1 MPLPLHCTFVLTGVA
16 LALSTVY
23 SLSYARDEF
32 NLRILEL
39 DSPLENTK
47 VLEEF
52 INNNNLT
59 PGVYLTSVMWG
70 QEYLDKRNI
79 TFILSSDK
87 KKLIP
92 RFTKA
97 DLGEL
102 GLNVGA
108 IPALQ
113 VMDDDAEVGD
123 ISQIIDGARY
133 DFQLDSQTL
142 RLQIPQIYQNSRAIG
157 SISPKYRN
165 DGDSAAWLSYYASGS
180 QQNSDGDN
188 LNSNWLNLNSGV
200 NLGVWRLRNNTVYS
214 GSNWD
219 SISTSLQRDIKILR
233 SQMEVGQTF
242 TNGELFDSVQMTGI
256 KLETDTSMLP
266 ESEQGFAPVVRGI
279 ANSDAQV
286 VIKQNGYVIYQ
297 TWVSAGPFEIKD
309 LNQVTAGADLDVT
322 IKETNG
328 QEHSFIQASSAV
340 PILQRENA
348 LKYSVAAGKYRDSD
362 NKSEQPVFG
371 VATAIYG
378 LPYGITIYGGIL
390 GASMYRSGVTGIGA
404 DLGRL
409 GSVSIDITAANTK
422 LEEHNDAT
430 GLSWRAMY
438 SKDFPDTDTTLNLA
452 SYRYS
457 TSQFYTFQEALDQR
471 DIPDDK
477 SIYSY
482 RQTNNRRNRLQIN
495 LSQNIGRWGSIY
507 LNGYQQDYWGMQGS
521 ERSIGMGYSTSW
533 SDISWS
539 VNYALTDMPGMAGE
553 QQFSLSINIPLSRWL
568 PGAWATYNANRSDK
582 GNTSHQMGIAGTALQ
597 DNNLSYNLQ
606 QTYADNNVGYGAS
619 INGRYRSSVGEF
631 GLGYNYD
638 KNSRQ
643 WNYSAQ
649 GAVVAHTH
657 GVTLGQSVQDSF
669 AIVHIDDGANVKV
682 QNAQGVYTDYWGNA
696 IIPNMTNYRHN
707 TITVNTQG
715 HDNLDIVDA
724 TQDVI
729 PSKGAVIG
737 VNFKARN
744 GMRALLTLLHD
755 KEYVPFGSLLTL
767 GDSTSIVGED
777 GEVYI
782 TGVQNAMSF
791 TVQWG
796 KENNQQCTGIIA
808 VPETYTK
815 GIYKAT
821 IECR

>member
-157 SISPKYRN
+157 SISPKYWN

-309 LNQVTAGADLDVT
+309 LNQVTAG
-322 IKETNG
+322 G
-328 QEHSFIQASSAV
+328 
-340 PILQRENA
+340 
-348 LKYSVAAGKYRDSD
+348 
-362 NKSEQPVFG
+362 
-371 VATAIYG
+371 
-378 LPYGITIYGGIL
+378 
-390 GASMYRSGVTGIGA
+390 RSGRYHQGNKWTRTQ
-404 DLGRL
+404 L
-409 GSVSIDITAANTK
+409 
-422 LEEHNDAT
+422 
-430 GLSWRAMY
+430 Y
-438 SKDFPDTDTTLNLA
+438 S
-452 SYRYS
+452 
-457 TSQFYTFQEALDQR
+457 
-471 DIPDDK
+471 
-477 SIYSY
+477 
-482 RQTNNRRNRLQIN
+482 
-495 LSQNIGRWGSIY
+495 G
-507 LNGYQQDYWGMQGS
+507 
-521 ERSIGMGYSTSW
+521 
-533 SDISWS
+533 
-539 VNYALTDMPGMAGE
+539 
-553 QQFSLSINIPLSRWL
+553 
-568 PGAWATYNANRSDK
+568 
-582 GNTSHQMGIAGTALQ
+582 
-597 DNNLSYNLQ
+597 
-606 QTYADNNVGYGAS
+606 
-619 INGRYRSSVGEF
+619 
-631 GLGYNYD
+631 
-638 KNSRQ
+638 
-643 WNYSAQ
+643 
-649 GAVVAHTH
+649 
-657 GVTLGQSVQDSF
+657 
-669 AIVHIDDGANVKV
+669 
-682 QNAQGVYTDYWGNA
+682 
-696 IIPNMTNYRHN
+696 
-707 TITVNTQG
+707 
-715 HDNLDIVDA
+715 
-724 TQDVI
+724 
-729 PSKGAVIG
+729 
-737 VNFKARN
+737 
-744 GMRALLTLLHD
+744 
-755 KEYVPFGSLLTL
+755 
-767 GDSTSIVGED
+767 
-777 GEVYI
+777 
-782 TGVQNAMSF
+782 
-791 TVQWG
+791 
-796 KENNQQCTGIIA
+796 
-808 VPETYTK
+808 
-815 GIYKAT
+815 
-821 IECR
+821 